1 MSIGIISAMKEE
13 IQALQKKLQISKKIQ
28 KGMRTYYQGSLFDQE
43 VILVFSRWGK
53 VASATTATQLIN
65 DFEIDEIIFTGVAG
79 AAQGHINIGDLIIG
93 EFLYQHDMDASPLVA
108 KFEIPLLGKI
118 SFQTD
123 PWARQQMHEATKKF
137 MNEIDQYIPKT
148 SLESLGIESPKIHL
162 GDIASGDQF
171 VSSAGQLDII
181 MKGLPS
187 VLCVE
192 MEGAAVAQV
201 CHEYKVPFTIIRTI
215 SDHSNDNAH
224 VDFPKFANE
233 IASQFALGIVRNY
246 FAIKYT
252 GSNEQT

>member
-13 IQALQKKLQISKKIQ
+13 IQALQKQLKISTRIQ
-28 KGMRTYYQGSLFDQE
+28 KGMRTYYQGTLFDQE
-43 VILVFSRWGK
+43 VVLVFSRWGK
-53 VASATTATQLIN
+53 VASATTVTQLIN
-65 DFEIDEIIFTGVAG
+65 DFDIDEIIFTGVAG
-79 AAQGHINIGDLIIG
+79 AAQMHINIGDLIIG
-93 EFLYQHDMDASPLVA
+93 ESLYQHDMDASPLVA

-123 PWARQQMHEATKKF
+123 PYSRLQMHAATKRF
-137 MNEIDQYIPKT
+137 MTGIEQYVPKA
-148 SLESLGIESPKIHL
+148 SLESLGIDCPKIHL

-171 VSSAGQLDII
+171 VSSAKQLDII
-181 MKGLPS
+181 MKDLPG

-224 VDFPKFANE
+224 IDFPKFAHE
-233 IASQFALGIVRNY
+233 IASQFALGIIRHY
-246 FAIKYT
+246 FEIKYADAD
-252 GSNEQT
+252 Q